1 MNLLDILGK
10 AKATGVRF
18 AGQNPLVQKL
28 VRLSSRV
35 PVQVNPFRT
44 SQPTTP
50 LGKLG
55 KTLNPLNPTNAASL
69 AASTLLSEFA
79 RRNLSPEDAQ
89 RVEYFGFGVLPG
101 IALNVLDAGAVN
113 ATEASELAKVRQQY
127 LQERMDRR
135 NAVDQV
141 VSSGKTPPPAAGN
154 RVDAATPQLSARIV
168 SAPQSPVIPQISDT
182 ALAAARSEFEAPVGV
197 PLRQFY
203 SAQSQLGR
211 ELEATGELQRRLKE
225 SGGAAGMADE
235 ALMAWAQKN
244 PGLAFRE
251 MMKREGRLRADVS
264 AD

>member
-1 MNLLDILGK
+1 VSLLDVINK
-10 AKATGVRF
+10 AKANAIRL
-18 AGQNPLVQKL
+18 AGQNPLIRDV
-28 VRLSSRV
+28 VRLSNRI
-35 PVQVNPFRT
+35 PIQVNPFRT
-44 SQPTTP
+44 SQPTTQ

-55 KTLNPLNPTNAASL
+55 KNLNPLNPANAGAAAAS
-69 AASTLLSEFA
+69 ALLSEFA

-101 IALNVLDAGAVN
+101 LALNVLDAGGVN
-113 ATEASELAKVRQQY
+113 ASEANELEKVKQQY
-127 LQERMDRR
+127 LQGQLARR

-141 VSSGKTPPPAAGN
+141 VSSGSTPPPAAGN
-154 RVDAATPQLSARIV
+154 RVDAATPQLGARTIP
-168 SAPQSPVIPQISDT
+168 APQSPVIPQISDT

-197 PLRQFY
+197 PLHQFY

-211 ELEATGELQRRLKE
+211 EMEATGELQRRLKE
-225 SGGAAGMADE
+225 AGGAAGMADK
-235 ALMAWAQKN
+235 ALMTWAQKN